1 MGNKNWCWEY
11 DSMETNHS
19 GYVLKDK
26 DVPRTFKCKIEGQ
39 KKWKDGENVPF
50 IREN

>member
-1 MGNKNWCWEY
+1 
-11 DSMETNHS
+11 MEMNHS

-39 KKWKDGENVPF
+39 KILKDGEKRKF
-50 IREN
+50 LREN